1 MKRSFMQKG
10 FTLIELLIVVAI
22 IGILAAIAIPQYAD
36 YMTRSR
42 WQDNVVSIESYKISL
57 ALCLQNNNSDLTQ
70 CTNPAQVLADLPAA
84 QQIYPVLKFGTVAET
99 AATNAL
105 VITGNA
111 QVGGCVVTFLP
122 TVTAQLISWTAST
135 TATATCTKSK
145 TGY

>member
-1 MKRSFMQKG
+1 MKTLQKG
-10 FTLIELLIVVAI
+10 FTLIELLVVVAI
-22 IGILAAIAIPQYAD
+22 IGILAAIAIPQYQD
-36 YMTRSR
+36 YITRAR
-42 WQDNVVSIESYKISL
+42 WQDNVSSMESYKLAL

-70 CTNPAQVLADLPAA
+70 CGTPALVLADLPAA
-84 QQIYPVLKFGTVAET
+84 QQVYPTLKYGTMTET

-105 VITGNA
+105 VITGVA

-122 TVTAQLISWTAST
+122 AISGSQVSWTTST

>member
-1 MKRSFMQKG
+1 MKRFTQKG
-10 FTLIELLIVVAI
+10 FTLIELMIVVAI
-22 IGILAAIAIPQYAD
+22 IGILAAIAIPQYMD

-57 ALCLQNNNSDLTQ
+57 ALCLQNNNGDLTQ
-70 CTNPAQVLADLPAA
+70 CTGPAQVLADLPAA
-84 QQIYPVLKFGTVAET
+84 AQVYPTLKFGAVVET
-99 AATNAL
+99 PATNAL

-122 TVTAQLISWTAST
+122 AVSPQLISWTVST